1 MKNIFG
7 NSSLILWALV
17 FFLFLS
23 IFVIIAIVLK
33 NKELK
38 SKINNLNNLID
49 EKDKNIKLL
58 EELEKKKSIVKE
70 EVKDL
75 EKKEEVKDLKQEKE
89 IIKEDIKQ
97 EEVKEEKVNL
107 YSNTSF
113 KPSSIVPS
121 PIGLPKEE
129 VKEMVDNKQ
138 LEIKFEEPKE
148 KIELIEQEDDNKQLE
163 INFNALKEDKKQD
176 NVSFMSE
183 VSKKLEE
190 ATAPST
196 IELTDYEKK
205 QEEEAIISYKEL
217 IENKDKLYNITDDE
231 EDFDFIEELK
241 SFRNDL

>member
-1 MKNIFG
+1 MNIFS
-7 NSSLILWALV
+7 NSSLILWILI
-17 FFLFLS
+17 FLLFLS
-23 IFVIIAIVLK
+23 VFVIFALIMK

-38 SKINNLNNLID
+38 EKINSLNNLIE
-49 EKDKNIKLL
+49 EKDKNINLL
-58 EELEKKKSIVKE
+58 KEIEIKKEVVKE
-70 EVKDL
+70 DIKEIK
-75 EKKEEVKDLKQEKE
+75 KKEEVEEIEEEKKE
-89 IIKEDIKQ
+89 IIKEEIKQ
-97 EEVKEEKVNL
+97 EPIREEKVNL
-107 YSNTSF
+107 YNNTKF
-113 KPSSIVPS
+113 KPSSVIPS
-121 PIGLPKEE
+121 PIGIMKEE
-129 VKEMVDNKQ
+129 IKEIVDNKQ

-148 KIELIEQEDDNKQLE
+148 EIDEIEQEDEKQLE

-190 ATAPST
+190 AAVPST

-231 EDFDFIEELK
+231 EDIDFIEELK

>member
-1 MKNIFG
+1 MNIFS
-7 NSSLILWALV
+7 NSSLIFWTLIFL
-17 FFLFLS
+17 LFLS
-23 IFVIIAIVLK
+23 LFVIIALVLK

-38 SKINNLNNLID
+38 GKINNLNNLIE
-49 EKDKNIKLL
+49 EKDKNINLL
-58 EELEKKKSIVKE
+58 KEIENKNEIVKE
-70 EVKDL
+70 EIK
-75 EKKEEVKDLKQEKE
+75 EIKKKEEVEIKEEKKE
-89 IIKEDIKQ
+89 IIKEEIKQ
-97 EEVKEEKVNL
+97 EPIREEKVNL
-107 YSNTSF
+107 YNNTKF
-113 KPSSIVPS
+113 KPSSVIPS
-121 PIGLPKEE
+121 PIGIMKEE
-129 VKEMVDNKQ
+129 VKEIVDNKQ

-148 KIELIEQEDDNKQLE
+148 EIEEIEQEDEKQLE

-190 ATAPST
+190 AAVPST

-231 EDFDFIEELK
+231 EDIDFIEELK